1 MGEFRSFET
10 ERLLLRPMS
19 LHDAAFIFQL
29 YNSPKWLQFIGDRN
43 LRNTEDARVYIKDR
57 MLPQLYELGFSNY
70 CVIRKV
76 DNVKIGAC
84 GLYDR
89 EGLQEIDLGFAFLPE
104 FEGKGYASEA
114 TMKLVEAAKNVFKLK
129 TLQAIT
135 RLDNTGSQK
144 LLEKLSF
151 EHTENIK
158 IPRDPAELML
168 YQIQL

>member
-1 MGEFRSFET
+1 
-10 ERLLLRPMS
+10 MS
-19 LHDAAFIFQL
+19 LDDAAFIFRL

-70 CVIRKV
+70 CVVRKV

-104 FEGKGYASEA
+104 FEGNGYASEA
-114 TMKLVEAAKNVFKLK
+114 TMKLVEAAKKVYNLK

-135 RLDNTGSQK
+135 RLDNMSSQK

-151 EHTENIK
+151 EHTKNIK
-158 IPRDPAELML
+158 IPKDPAELML

>member
-10 ERLLLRPMS
+10 ERLFLRPMS
-19 LHDAAFIFQL
+19 LDDDAFILQL

-57 MLPQLYELGFSNY
+57 MLPQLYKLGFSNY

-104 FEGKGYASEA
+104 YEGKGYASEA
-114 TMKLVEAAKNVFKLK
+114 TTTLVKVAKTVFRLK

-135 RLDNTGSQK
+135 RLDNAGSQK
-144 LLEKLSF
+144 LLEKLGF
-151 EHTENIK
+151 EHIENIK
-158 IPRDPAELML
+158 IPKDSAELML
-168 YQIQL
+168 YQIEL